1 VSFPTHRAYLS
12 LGSNIDPEYHL
23 VSAVAML
30 AEYGR
35 LSRTSAVWETEPIGQ
50 TRQAKFLNAAILLR
64 TELPAA
70 RLIEE
75 VIPRIEAA
83 LGRVRDPANPNGPRT
98 IDIDLALYDHEVAE
112 IGKRRIPDPDI
123 LTRAFLAATLS
134 ELDAEYIHPVT
145 GKRMVDIANEL
156 IQQNWSGSM
165 VRREDVIL
173 R

>member
-12 LGSNIDPEYHL
+12 LGSNVDPEYHL
-23 VSAVAML
+23 VAATAML

-35 LSRTSAVWETEPIGQ
+35 LSRTSTVWETTPIGFADQ
-50 TRQAKFLNAAILLR
+50 PRFLNAAVLLR

-75 VIPRIEAA
+75 VIPRIEHA
-83 LGRVRDPANPNGPRT
+83 LGRVRNPDNPNGPRT
-98 IDIDLALYDHEVAE
+98 IDIDLALYNHEIAV
-112 IGKRRIPDPDI
+112 IGNHQIPDPDI
-123 LTRAFLAATLS
+123 LTRAFLATTLS
-134 ELDAEYIHPVT
+134 ELDAEYVHPIARQ
-145 GKRMVDIANEL
+145 KLADIANGL

-165 VRREDVIL
+165 VRRDDVQL